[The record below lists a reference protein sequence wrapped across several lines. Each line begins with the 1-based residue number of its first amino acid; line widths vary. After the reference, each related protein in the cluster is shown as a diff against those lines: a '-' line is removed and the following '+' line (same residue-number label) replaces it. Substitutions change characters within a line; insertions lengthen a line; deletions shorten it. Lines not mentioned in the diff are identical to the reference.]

1 MRGIIR
7 QRIVNALAEAADGLH
22 RDQLMNTVYYDDPNG
37 GPAFATLRV
46 NIWQTNKVLAGMGYR
61 IKADN
66 GRGSRYRLEWL
77 APKAPHRR
85 STAGAEG
92 PRLDTADA
100 GWYSMWA
107 EPFDRPELI
116 AGNGR

>member
-7 QRIVNALAEAADGLH
+7 QRIVNALAQATDGLH

-66 GRGSRYRLEWL
+66 GRGSRYRLERLEKLIKTFKATSTFPPQGDETDWQVMWT
-77 APKAPHRR
+77 APYPYPK
-85 STAGAEG
+85 
-92 PRLDTADA
+92 
-100 GWYSMWA
+100 
-107 EPFDRPELI
+107 RP
-116 AGNGR
+116 

>member
-1 MRGIIR
+1 
-7 QRIVNALAEAADGLH
+7 
-22 RDQLMNTVYYDDPNG
+22 MNTVYYDDPNG

-66 GRGSRYRLEWL
+66 GRGSRYRLVRL
-77 APKAPHRR
+77 AATAPPKAPHRR
-85 STAGAEG
+85 STAG
-92 PRLDTADA
+92 DA